1 MGVDVVWSANILISA
16 NVSYKDALGI
26 PVTSFPKILKHY
38 MCDTFFF
45 DLASTLPSLVTLY
58 SIPNLYYFKVLR
70 LV

>member
-1 MGVDVVWSANILISA
+1 VVSTIANC
-16 NVSYKDALGI
+16 SYVC
-26 PVTSFPKILKHY
+26 VTDFHECDS
-38 MCDTFFF
+38 DTFFF